1 MKKPS
6 KLLRSL
12 IRRANRP
19 NRPSWLDGPAPKVV
33 LVNGIPCRRQ
43 GSVYEPAAGLD
54 LLAA

>member
-1 MKKPS
+1 MKQPS

-19 NRPSWLDGPAPKVV
+19 SWLDRPAPKVI

-43 GSVYEPAAGLD
+43 GNIYEPARGID
-54 LLAA
+54 MLAA